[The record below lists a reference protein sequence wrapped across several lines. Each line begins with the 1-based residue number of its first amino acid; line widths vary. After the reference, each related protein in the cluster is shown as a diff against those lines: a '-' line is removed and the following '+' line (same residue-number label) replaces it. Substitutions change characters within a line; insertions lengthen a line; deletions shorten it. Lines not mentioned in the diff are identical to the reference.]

1 MTTQVFNDQ
10 GTIFYVP
17 EDGKPETHPFWK
29 TFMRIAVSAV
39 QMEEVRHPNAEHV
52 EFLIF
57 YDDQGEMLG
66 MQMPDPV
73 LADGSP
79 REEVLLGLRAILCEE
94 EITDLMAQLSEG
106 KRMVEAGLFADGSN
120 N

>member
-39 QMEEVRHPNAEHV
+39 QMEEVRHPKSQFRQPLQYEHLKNY
-52 EFLIF
+52 ERI
-57 YDDQGEMLG
+57 
-66 MQMPDPV
+66 
-73 LADGSP
+73 
-79 REEVLLGLRAILCEE
+79 
-94 EITDLMAQLSEG
+94 
-106 KRMVEAGLFADGSN
+106 
-120 N
+120 